1 MTPIWN
7 SRKDKTTMRESSQ
20 WLPRAEN
27 QKASATIGSRELFRV
42 MELL

>member
-27 QKASATIGSRELFRV
+27 QKASATMRLKRTF
-42 MELL
+42 